1 MTSIFWKSAV
11 TWSLLGLMFL
21 LFAPVVGPP
30 PALAW
35 DLGQLWIDTTSL
47 PADTVLYEVNEDMY
61 LQDAAGNFVTSPVP
75 GGRRMAVAQLA
86 GWSKLGTP
94 LCPAWVVLVSPAA
107 KKCAVN
113 VRGADDLSLA
123 TGQGTVAGTFAVVVQ
138 GDNPVD
144 GDEFVIMT
152 GCFHGDADLSPA
164 FAGRAPLG
172 YIKNGVVTVD
182 GGGQKFGFTGT
193 FRLPIKLN
201 TTTTTRDLLQLD
213 AYYVNDSG
221 LPVWVKANERSLG
234 VPTVRLEIKF

>member
-1 MTSIFWKSAV
+1 M
-11 TWSLLGLMFL
+11 
-21 LFAPVVGPP
+21 
-30 PALAW
+30 
-35 DLGQLWIDTTSL
+35 
-47 PADTVLYEVNEDMY
+47 
-61 LQDAAGNFVTSPVP
+61 
-75 GGRRMAVAQLA
+75 
-86 GWSKLGTP
+86 
-94 LCPAWVVLVSPAA
+94 
-107 KKCAVN
+107 
-113 VRGADDLSLA
+113 
-123 TGQGTVAGTFAVVVQ
+123 VQ